1 MYEPVTIGVINY
13 NGGKF
18 IEECLS
24 SIFNLDYPRYEVMV
38 LDNKS
43 TDQSL
48 KIVKTKFP
56 QVEVIELS
64 ENKGHPAARNI
75 LVPKAKTRLVLL
87 MDNDIII
94 AQDCLKLLV
103 NALITTP
110 NVAVC
115 GPKVMYYDDPNRV
128 QFSLTYFHY
137 VGGAISAIARDEEPV
152 EVGSVGGATMLLD
165 KEKVLQTGLYD
176 ADFFFGWT
184 DGDFCL
190 RQLVSGHKCLHV
202 PKALIYHKEKT
213 RGLSRVFYQIRNR
226 WFLILKVY
234 SLRTI
239 LLISPAL
246 LLYELSLLVFC
257 LFKGKSAEY
266 FRANMAVVKEF
277 KTLMRKRRQFQKLRK
292 VSDGDV
298 LRTGRIMLKENII
311 EKRFLRTVFHFLDLF
326 FDGYWKAI
334 KGFL

>member
-13 NGGKF
+13 NGGIF

-24 SIFNLDYPRYEVMV
+24 SIFKLDYPRYEVMV

-48 KIVKTKFP
+48 DIVKTKFP
-56 QVEVIELS
+56 QVEVIELN

-75 LVPKAKTRLVLL
+75 LIHKAKTRLVLL
-87 MDNDIII
+87 MDNDIVI

-103 NALITTP
+103 NSLITAP
-110 NVAVC
+110 QASVC
-115 GPKVMYYDDPNRV
+115 GPKVMYYDQPERV

-137 VGGAISAIARDEEPV
+137 IGGAISAITHDEKPV
-152 EVGSVGGATMLLD
+152 EVGSVGGATMLID
-165 KEKVLQTGLYD
+165 KDKVLPTGLYD

-202 PKALIYHKEKT
+202 PKAIIYHKEKT

-234 SLRTI
+234 SLKTI
-239 LLISPAL
+239 VLIFPAL
-246 LLYELSLLVFC
+246 FLYELSLLMFC
-257 LFKGKSAEY
+257 LLKGKAVEY
-266 FRANMAVVKEF
+266 FRANMAVVKEL
-277 KTLMRKRRQFQKLRK
+277 KSIMRKRRQFQTLRK
-292 VSDGDV
+292 VSDRDV
-298 LRTGRIMLKENII
+298 LLTGRIMLKENII
-311 EKRFLRTVFHFLDLF
+311 EKKFLRTVFHFLDLF
-326 FDGYWKAI
+326 FNMYWKVI